1 MFIVANRNINL
12 PNADYTGFFKV
23 TTGFLGQVP
32 EEFTKTDYFAALV
45 KDGKIVVS
53 GSTADKELV
62 RVKETAD
69 KKLSATEN
77 AKRKKAKDT

>member
-1 MFIVANRNINL
+1 M
-12 PNADYTGFFKV
+12 
-23 TTGFLGQVP
+23 P
-32 EEFTKTDYFAALV
+32 EEFTKTDYFSALV

-77 AKRKKAKDT
+77 AKRKKEKDT